1 LRTFVSRE
9 RSSVLSDAERRRL
22 TEIERGLRS
31 EDPEFADRFGHVT
44 QSRTHRWRGMSARAW
59 LIAAA
64 LIMGLAV
71 LMTSLAVALMAVSV
85 AGVSAAIWLTG
96 HSRSTDDRRPP
107 P

>member
-1 LRTFVSRE
+1 M
-9 RSSVLSDAERRRL
+9 LSDAEQRRL

-31 EDPEFADRFGHVT
+31 EDPEFADRLGHVM
-44 QSRTHRWRGMSARAW
+44 QSHPHKWRGMTARAW

-85 AGVSAAIWLTG
+85 AGVSAALWLTG
-96 HSRSTDDRRPP
+96 YTRSKDGGRPTRP
-107 P
+107 